1 MNKRFSYDNMIKS
14 RSIEP
19 SDIIRTFK
27 LDRCCDFMEEKYNN
41 PRLTQNEICNRLQL
55 SDRTIRRFR
64 NDINMDSPYRTNNH
78 KKKKPK
84 QSPDTKTENISKNEN
99 TKSVID
105 DSSKNKIIEKRFKNR
120 PKNDMNGG
128 NISDIHTISGKELID
143 HTFESD
149 KVNSILE
156 NKQEDSSKFITIAR
170 KMVKN
175 N

>member
-1 MNKRFSYDNMIKS
+1 MIKS
-14 RSIEP
+14 RSIEA
-19 SDIIRTFK
+19 SDKIRTFK
-27 LDRCCDFMEEKYNN
+27 LDRCCDFMEDKYNN
-41 PRLTQNEICNRLQL
+41 PRLTQKEICNRLQL

-64 NDINMDSPYRTNNH
+64 NDINMDSPYRKNNN

-84 QSPDTKTENISKNEN
+84 QPPDTKRESFSKNEN

-105 DSSKNKIIEKRFKNR
+105 ESSKNKIIEKRIKNR
-120 PKNDMNGG
+120 LKNDIKGG

-143 HTFESD
+143 QAFDND

-170 KMVKN
+170 KMVN
-175 N
+175 NN

>member
-41 PRLTQNEICNRLQL
+41 PRLTQKEICNQL
-55 SDRTIRRFR
+55 GFTDRTIRRYR
-64 NDINMDSPYRTNNH
+64 DDIKMDSPYRINNN

-84 QSPDTKTENISKNEN
+84 QTTDTKTENISKNEN
-99 TKSVID
+99 TK
-105 DSSKNKIIEKRFKNR
+105 NKIIEKRIKNR
-120 PKNDMNGG
+120 LKNDIKGG
-128 NISDIHTISGKELID
+128 NISDIHTISGKELVD
-143 HTFESD
+143 HTFDND

-156 NKQEDSSKFITIAR
+156 NKQEDSSKFITIVR
-170 KMVKN
+170 KMVN
-175 N
+175 NN

>member
-14 RSIEP
+14 RSIEA

-27 LDRCCDFMEEKYNN
+27 LDRCCDFMEDKYNN
-41 PRLTQNEICNRLQL
+41 PRLTQKEICNRLQL

-64 NDINMDSPYRTNNH
+64 NDINMDSPYRINNN

-84 QSPDTKTENISKNEN
+84 QPPDTKRESFSKNEN

-105 DSSKNKIIEKRFKNR
+105 ESSKNKIIEKRIKNR
-120 PKNDMNGG
+120 LKNDIKGG

-143 HTFESD
+143 QAFDND

-170 KMVKN
+170 KMVN
-175 N
+175 NK

>member
-1 MNKRFSYDNMIKS
+1 MNKRFSYDNMIQS
-14 RSIEP
+14 RSIEA

-41 PRLTQNEICNRLQL
+41 PRLTQKEICNRLQL

-64 NDINMDSPYRTNNH
+64 NDINMDSPYRIKNN

-84 QSPDTKTENISKNEN
+84 TENISTIEN

-105 DSSKNKIIEKRFKNR
+105 EASKNKIIEKRIKNR
-120 PKNDMNGG
+120 LKNDIKGG
-128 NISDIHTISGKELID
+128 NISDIHTISGKELI
-143 HTFESD
+143 HQAFEND

-170 KMVKN
+170 KMVN
-175 N
+175 NN